1 MTAQRCPGCGRTWD
15 GRSCLAC
22 GHVADI
28 ALGASSASSRVDG
41 PTTSPRLKTI
51 VPASPSPAAVVPVRV
66 VTPVERLQA
75 LWATPV
81 AFGAVFLVGFGV
93 AFAVGALATW
103 RGHDP
108 QKLIAEGRVD
118 DALLVIDSSSSP
130 SASWLRI
137 KGTALHKKG
146 QTEQMLLAY
155 QGAVAGDAVDDEALQ
170 HTLDALGND
179 RFASLAVKTLE
190 DWPGDE
196 DVDARLLG
204 LASDPLRLRR
214 QKAVEALLAR
224 KESAPTTRLDAS
236 IRAAIVDTASSVCED
251 KLAGINALSA
261 LSDDARAKPL
271 LKKARAWETVLDQD
285 NDVIF
290 DQHRCLNRSVV
301 KRAVAALAKVN
312 L

>member
-1 MTAQRCPGCGRTWD
+1 MTAQRCPGCGRNWD

-22 GHVADI
+22 GHVGDLTLAP
-28 ALGASSASSRVDG
+28 SSSRART
-41 PTTSPRLKTI
+41 PTALPNVKTI
-51 VPASPSPAAVVPVRV
+51 VPPSPSPAAVVPVRV
-66 VTPVERLQA
+66 VTPAERLQA
-75 LWATPV
+75 LWGTPV
-81 AFGAVFLVGFGV
+81 AFGIVFLVGFGV
-93 AFAVGALATW
+93 AFSVGAIATW

-108 QKLIAEGRVD
+108 AQLLAEGRLD
-118 DALLVIDSSSSP
+118 DALLVIDSTSSP

-137 KGTALHKKG
+137 KGSAMHKKG

-155 QGAVAGDAVDDEALQ
+155 QRAVAGDAVDDEALQ
-170 HTLDALGND
+170 HTLDALGD
-179 RFASLAVKTLE
+179 ERFASLAVKTLE

-196 DVDARLLG
+196 DIDARLLT
-204 LASDPLRLRR
+204 LASDPQRLRR
-214 QKAVEALLAR
+214 QKAIGALLAR
-224 KESAPTTRLDAS
+224 QESAPTTRLDAS
-236 IRAAIVDTASSVCED
+236 IRAAIVDTSSSVCED

-290 DQHRCLNRSVV
+290 DQQRCLNRGVV